1 MRRLVIAIL
10 ATVVTT
16 CALLVTCSAVRS
28 RTGQLS
34 KAEADSL
41 FEVAV
46 RIIKKYETMHNPKD
60 WPFVG
65 YGHGV
70 QPGEKFNRKRTLTEK
85 EADALLRKDLRENM
99 AVFKKYGADSLLLGV
114 LAYNVGR
121 GRVQRSSLLKKLD
134 KGDRNIRDVYLSF
147 NRYKGKVHNG
157 LKRRRT
163 EEFKELF
170 IEVFK

>member
-1 MRRLVIAIL
+1 M
-10 ATVVTT
+10 
-16 CALLVTCSAVRS
+16 
-28 RTGQLS
+28 
-34 KAEADSL
+34 
-41 FEVAV
+41 
-46 RIIKKYETMHNPKD
+46 
-60 WPFVG
+60 
-65 YGHGV
+65 
-70 QPGEKFNRKRTLTEK
+70 
-85 EADALLRKDLRENM
+85 RKDLHENM

>member
-1 MRRLVIAIL
+1 
-10 ATVVTT
+10 
-16 CALLVTCSAVRS
+16 
-28 RTGQLS
+28 
-34 KAEADSL
+34 
-41 FEVAV
+41 
-46 RIIKKYETMHNPKD
+46 MHKPKD

-85 EADALLRKDLRENM
+85 EADALLRKDLHENM

-147 NRYKGKVHNG
+147 NRYKGKVHKG

>member
-1 MRRLVIAIL
+1 MRKFVIAVMTM
-10 ATVVTT
+10 AMTVCTV
-16 CALLVTCSAVRS
+16 LVTCSAVRS
-28 RTGQLS
+28 KTGQIS
-34 KAEADSL
+34 QAEADSL

-70 QPGEKFNRKRTLTEK
+70 LPGEKFSRKRTLTEA
-85 EADALLRKDLRENM
+85 EADALLRKDLRDNM

-121 GRVQRSSLLKKLD
+121 GRVQRSSLVKKLD
-134 KGDRNIRDVYLSF
+134 AGSREIKEVYLSF
-147 NRYKGKVHNG
+147 NRYRGKRHSG
-157 LKRRRT
+157 LARRRT
-163 EEFKELF
+163 EEFQELF
-170 IEVFK
+170 IEVIE